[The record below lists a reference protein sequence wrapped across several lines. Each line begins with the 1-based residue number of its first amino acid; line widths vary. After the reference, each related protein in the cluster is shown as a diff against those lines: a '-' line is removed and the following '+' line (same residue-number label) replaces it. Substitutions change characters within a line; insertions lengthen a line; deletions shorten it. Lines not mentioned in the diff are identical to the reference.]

1 MKSVLTIAG
10 SDCSGGAGIQ
20 ADIKTLTMHKVFAT
34 SVITAVTAQ
43 NTCGVAKVEP
53 LSPEIIESQ
62 ITSVM
67 EDIFPD
73 AVKIGM
79 IDRKE
84 NVEIIVKMLKK
95 YTPKNIVVDTV
106 MISSSGKRLLEESAM
121 EVYTRELLP
130 LAHVIT
136 PNIPEAEVLTGRKI
150 VNEESRKLALKELA
164 EQYPGAVLMKGG
176 HGSENADDWLSVE
189 GKIICYPGRRV
200 DNPNTHGTGC
210 TLSSA
215 IAANLALG
223 YTVEDS
229 VARAKEYITGAIE
242 ARLVLGH
249 GNGPLNHMWH
259 G

>member
-43 NTCGVAKVEP
+43 NTCGVSKVEP

-62 ITSVM
+62 LTSVM

-84 NVEIIVKMLKK
+84 TVDIVVKMLKK
-95 YTPKNIVVDTV
+95 YTPKNVVVDTV
-106 MISSSGKRLLEESAM
+106 MISSSGRRLMAESAM
-121 EVYTRELLP
+121 EAYTKELLC
-130 LAHVIT
+130 LADVIT
-136 PNIPEAEVLTGRKI
+136 PNIPEAEILTGMEI
-150 VNEESRKLALKELA
+150 TDEESRKRAMQKLA
-164 EQYPGAVLMKGG
+164 EQYPAAILMKGG
-176 HGSENADDWLSVE
+176 HSIHNADDWLALQ
-189 GKIICYPGRRV
+189 GKIICYSGKRIS
-200 DNPNTHGTGC
+200 NPNTHGTGC

-223 YTVEDS
+223 CSVEES
-229 VARAKEYITGAIE
+229 VAKAKAYITGALKAGLEI
-242 ARLVLGH
+242 GH
-249 GNGPLNHMWH
+249 GNGPLNHMWY

>member
-34 SVITAVTAQ
+34 SVIIAVTAQ

-62 ITSVM
+62 LVCVM

-84 NVEIIVKMLKK
+84 TVDIVVKMLKK
-95 YTPKNIVVDTV
+95 YEPKNIVVDTV
-106 MISSSGKRLLEESAM
+106 MISSSGRRLLEEAAT
-121 EVYTRELLP
+121 EAYTKELLP
-130 LAHVIT
+130 LADVIT
-136 PNIPEAEVLTGRKI
+136 PNIPEAELLTGIKI
-150 VNEESRKLALKELA
+150 VNEKSRKQAMKRLA
-164 EQYPGAVLMKGG
+164 EKYPAAVLMKGG
-176 HGSENADDWLSVE
+176 HGTENADDWLEVQ
-189 GKIICYPGRRV
+189 GRVTCYPGKRIS
-200 DNPNTHGTGC
+200 NSNTHGTGC

-223 YTVEDS
+223 YPLEES
-229 VARAKEYITGAIE
+229 VAKAKEYITGAIK
-242 ARLVLGH
+242 AGLDLGQ

>member
-10 SDCSGGAGIQ
+10 SDSSGGAGIQ
-20 ADIKTLTMHKVFAT
+20 ADIKTLTMHRVFAT

-43 NTCGVAKVEP
+43 NTCGVARVEF
-53 LSPEIIESQ
+53 LSPEMIESQ
-62 ITSVM
+62 LISVM

-79 IDRKE
+79 VGGKE
-84 NVEIIVKMLKK
+84 NVEILVKMLKK
-95 YTPKNIVVDTV
+95 YQPKNIVVDTV
-106 MISSSGKRLLEESAM
+106 MVSTSGKRLLEESAM
-121 EVYTRELLP
+121 ELYMKELLP

-150 VNEESRKLALKELA
+150 VSEESRKLALREMTDRYSA
-164 EQYPGAVLMKGG
+164 AVLIKGG
-176 HGSENADDWLSVE
+176 HGTENADDWLAVQ
-189 GKIICYPGRRV
+189 GNMIRYPGRRV
-200 DNPNTHGTGC
+200 HNPNTHGTGC

-223 YTVEDS
+223 CPLEDS
-229 VARAKEYITGAIE
+229 VAKAKEYVTGAIK
-242 ARLVLGH
+242 AGLVMGH
-249 GNGPLNHMWH
+249 GNGPLNHMWY

>member
-34 SVITAVTAQ
+34 SVITSVTAQ
-43 NTCGVAKVEP
+43 NTCGVTKVEP
-53 LSPEIIESQ
+53 LSSEIIESQ
-62 ITSVM
+62 VSSVM

-79 IDRKE
+79 LESKE

-95 YTPKNIVVDTV
+95 YAPKNIVVDTV
-106 MISSSGKRLLEESAM
+106 MISSSGKRLLEENAM
-121 EVYTRELLP
+121 EVYTKELLP
-130 LAHVIT
+130 LAHIIT
-136 PNIPEAEVLTGRKI
+136 PNIPEAEALTGRKI
-150 VNEESRKLALKELA
+150 VNEEDTKEALKELQ
-164 EQYPGAVLMKGG
+164 ERYQTAVLLKGG
-176 HGSENADDWLSVE
+176 HATEHANDWLAVNGE
-189 GKIICYPGRRV
+189 VICYPGRRFM
-200 DNPNTHGTGC
+200 NPNTHGTGC

-223 YTVEDS
+223 YSMEES

-242 ARLVLGH
+242 AGLVLGK